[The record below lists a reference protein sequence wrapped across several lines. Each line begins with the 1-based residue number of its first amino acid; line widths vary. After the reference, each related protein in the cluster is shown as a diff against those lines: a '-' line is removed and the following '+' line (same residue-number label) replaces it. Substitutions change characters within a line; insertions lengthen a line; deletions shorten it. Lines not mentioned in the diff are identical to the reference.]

1 MARSYRAYRYMSFI
15 TGTTLLLLSAL
26 LILRFAD
33 HHLYVQLH
41 AVDKI
46 VGVAHGVILYPIYL
60 VCCFTLML
68 HARLRIVVLAA
79 MLLAGFV
86 PGLAFYMESL
96 VTRQLKPQLSEV
108 NS

>member
-1 MARSYRAYRYMSFI
+1 MSFI
-15 TGTTLLLLSAL
+15 TGTTLLILSAI
-26 LILRFAD
+26 LIIRFAD

-41 AVDKI
+41 VVDKI

-68 HARLRIVVLAA
+68 HARLKIVALVA

-86 PGLAFYMESL
+86 PGLAFFMEARIE
-96 VTRQLKPQLSEV
+96 RQLHPQQSEV
-108 NS
+108 TS